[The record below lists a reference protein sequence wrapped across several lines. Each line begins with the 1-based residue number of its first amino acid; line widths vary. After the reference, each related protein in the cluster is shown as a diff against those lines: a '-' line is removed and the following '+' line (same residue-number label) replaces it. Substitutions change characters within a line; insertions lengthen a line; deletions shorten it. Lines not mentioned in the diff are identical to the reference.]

1 MTDQEKARIYV
12 KIEKKRKEKRKN
24 NILQVYF
31 AMAGFSIYIWIEN
44 DISRWFILLLWIVG
58 IIAIKVYK
66 EIDYSIGESEA
77 EAEIKKKILE
87 EREKQKKAEEEAQR
101 LFEIEKRK
109 AEEERL
115 RLLSIEELISKK
127 TTIPIEEGSLMAE
140 DEDFA
145 MQMLS
150 LIDKC
155 EIIQTKLRTK
165 VSNGE
170 TLLKAEKVENR
181 NSLLGL
187 SDAKLCLLYGI
198 SLKRLCNNLEVPY
211 EPYHSA
217 LESAINKSNSLPMRT
232 DDDELDIL
240 NRIPTHQLRE
250 LEELSRFAIGNNI
263 HSYLGEL
270 EQISRRDTSGF
281 LGESLELVEAKTS
294 DMNNVV
300 NKIYSDVESVKQW
313 CININQ
319 VLNIARV
326 EAFRNQY
333 LGFEL
338 FNIISR
344 ESEGSENLIEQSM
357 INIDQLDIPNLS
369 FSIEDFKLSLGDVAG
384 KFIEVMGAMS
394 ELNIKS
400 GKGQAAA
407 AVAGAAMALVAA
419 RNEKIEQNLSQQN
432 AYLKYAKS
440 VLPKL
445 SGTIAQRKQ
454 AIDVIRSIVAA
465 NDGFMSV
472 YIPLRNEIFVEKK
485 APKQIEN
492 IVERLHELKFAV
504 DQYYQISNKK
514 I

>member
-1 MTDQEKARIYV
+1 MDNKSDVTYLPIFICFGIAIIFFVLYFAVEGEFLDLWGAGLFAGVGFLSIWGVKNAKKEEKEEAEKKQAEQKEKEVKERLEQQKLVEDRKNKLEVEKRIV
-12 KIEKKRKEKRKN
+12 QTTAVPIEKGSIRTDDV
-24 NILQVYF
+24 QF
-31 AMAGFSIYIWIEN
+31 ANEML
-44 DISRWFILLLWIVG
+44 DV
-58 IIAIKVYK
+58 
-66 EIDYSIGESEA
+66 ID
-77 EAEIKKKILE
+77 
-87 EREKQKKAEEEAQR
+87 RCNEKQTK
-101 LFEIEKRK
+101 L
-109 AEEERL
+109 
-115 RLLSIEELISKK
+115 
-127 TTIPIEEGSLMAE
+127 
-140 DEDFA
+140 
-145 MQMLS
+145 LS
-150 LIDKC
+150 LISSG
-155 EIIQTKLRTK
+155 
-165 VSNGE
+165 VSLTPE
-170 TLLKAEKVENR
+170 EKAQKR
-181 NSLLGL
+181 DTIFHAA
-187 SDAKLCLLYGI
+187 DASLCLLYGV
-198 SLKRLCNNLEVPY
+198 SLRTQCEKLEVPY

-319 VLNIARV
+319 VLNVARV

-344 ESEGSENLIEQSM
+344 ESEGSENMIEQST

-472 YIPLRNEIFVEKK
+472 YIPLRNEIFIEKK

>member
-1 MTDQEKARIYV
+1 MDFKSFFCFAFGLGFLVISYFFSDMDKDELLTVSIISGVICVMGAFFLWAAKTDEKEA
-12 KIEKKRKEKRKN
+12 
-24 NILQVYF
+24 Q
-31 AMAGFSIYIWIEN
+31 
-44 DISRWFILLLWIVG
+44 
-58 IIAIKVYK
+58 
-66 EIDYSIGESEA
+66 EA
-77 EAEIKKKILE
+77 ERKKNE
-87 EREKQKKAEEEAQR
+87 EKLAKQR
-101 LFEIEKRK
+101 
-109 AEEERL
+109 EEERKKKL
-115 RLLSIEELISKK
+115 EQQKLEEEKRNKLEVEKR
-127 TTIPIEEGSLMAE
+127 
-140 DEDFA
+140 
-145 MQMLS
+145 
-150 LIDKC
+150 
-155 EIIQTKLRTK
+155 IIQTTTVPIENGSIRTEDVQFANEMLDVIDRCNEK
-165 VSNGE
+165 QSNLLFLISNGVSLTPE
-170 TLLKAEKVENR
+170 EKAQKR
-181 NSLLGL
+181 DTIFHAA
-187 SDAKLCLLYGI
+187 DASLCLLYGV
-198 SLKRLCNNLEVPY
+198 SLRTQCEKLGVPY

-240 NRIPTHQLRE
+240 NHIPTHQLRE
-250 LEELSRFAIGNNI
+250 LEELSRFAIDNNI
-263 HSYLGEL
+263 HSYLDEL
-270 EQISRRDTSGF
+270 EQISQRDTSGF

-294 DMNNVV
+294 DMNIVV

-319 VLNIARV
+319 VLNVARV

-344 ESEGSENLIEQSM
+344 ESEGSENMIEQST

-400 GKGQAAA
+400 GKGQAAV

-432 AYLKYAKS
+432 AYHEYAQN

-445 SGTIAQRKQ
+445 TSTIAQRKQ
-454 AIDVIRSIVAA
+454 AIDIIRLIVAN
-465 NDGFMSV
+465 NDAFMSV
-472 YIPLRNEIFVEKK
+472 YVPLRNEIFVEKK

-492 IVERLHELKFAV
+492 CAERLSVLKSAV
-504 DQYYQISNKK
+504 NQYYQISNKK